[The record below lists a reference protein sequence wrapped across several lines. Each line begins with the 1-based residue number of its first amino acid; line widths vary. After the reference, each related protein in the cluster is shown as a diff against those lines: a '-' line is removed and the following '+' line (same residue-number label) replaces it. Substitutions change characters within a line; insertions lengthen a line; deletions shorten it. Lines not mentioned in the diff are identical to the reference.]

1 MITVDQTDWNKYEI
15 FRRMLSGSDMEGD
28 GAWFWLSQP
37 DFSDE
42 DLRLIRFEW
51 STPQKGWQ
59 ECIPV
64 DGEIGDIFPGH
75 NWAKGTAGA
84 YRVIWAF
91 VEKEMY
97 EGIRYRAIVPKR
109 LLAE

>member
-1 MITVDQTDWNKYEI
+1 MIYEEMITVDQTDWNKYEI

-51 STPQKGWQ
+51 STPQEGWQ

-64 DGEIGDIFPGH
+64 DGEIGDIFPGTRGISGSDFQSLRLQQS
-75 NWAKGTAGA
+75 KV
-84 YRVIWAF
+84 RVKSI
-91 VEKEMY
+91 ET
-97 EGIRYRAIVPKR
+97 
-109 LLAE
+109 